1 MIKTTFPL
9 KITVKKGILYFD
21 DNVVIKF
28 HQVKLT
34 DFFYNKSL
42 LDI

>member
-9 KITVKKGILYFD
+9 KITVNKGVLYFD
-21 DNVVIKF
+21 ENVVFKF

-34 DFFYNKSL
+34 DLFL
-42 LDI
+42 